1 MAALSNGQPPIIHTE
16 RGLSIAG
23 TRITLY
29 DVMEYLL
36 AGWPAESIR
45 HRLDLTERQ
54 ITDAVAYI
62 DMHRA
67 EVEAEYQ
74 TVLQN
79 AQEIRRY
86 WEDRNREQF
95 IRIAAQPPK
104 PEQEA
109 LRKKLQEWKAKIE
122 SRNDLSR

>member
-1 MAALSNGQPPIIHTE
+1 MVTVTNAQSVIVRTE

-36 AGWPAESIR
+36 AGWPPALIR
-45 HRLDLTERQ
+45 HRLDLTEQ
-54 ITDAVAYI
+54 QMTDAVAYI
-62 DMHRA
+62 DTHRA

-74 TVLQN
+74 TVLQH

-86 WEDRNREQF
+86 WEERNRE
-95 IRIAAQPPK
+95 RSAHIAARPSK
-104 PEQEA
+104 PEEEA